1 MSKNGTFSCAV
12 IKYSSKGKQPSS
24 PSFFSLYLLH
34 NTSLLTIHHNFLYS
48 TLPNASKSR
57 LELAP
62 RLGVHHFIDVS
73 TSRTTGII
81 IITQKDE

>member
-34 NTSLLTIHHNFLYS
+34 TFLLTIYHNFLYS
-48 TLPNASKSR
+48 TFPNASKSR